1 MVSRNLKHELTE
13 ESSLTTEEHT
23 SKKQKRKDDPAVMA
37 QMRKWLTMAS
47 KELNLD
53 PQIISEVEKDLLRL
67 TGFTAHNISRP
78 GTPLTAF
85 LVGLAANPQS
95 APEAVEQIRDIV
107 SRLQDLGKEA
117 DLGEDVR

>member
-1 MVSRNLKHELTE
+1 M
-13 ESSLTTEEHT
+13 TTEEHANNEHANSGHT
-23 SKKQKRKDDPAVMA
+23 NSEHKRKDDPAVMA

-47 KELNLD
+47 KELDLD
-53 PQIISEVEKDLLRL
+53 PQIIADVEKDLLRL

-85 LVGLAANPQS
+85 LVGLATNPQS
-95 APEAVEQIRDIV
+95 TPEAVEQIREMTL
-107 SRLQDLGKEA
+107 RLQTLGKEA

>member
-1 MVSRNLKHELTE
+1 M
-13 ESSLTTEEHT
+13 
-23 SKKQKRKDDPAVMA
+23 
-37 QMRKWLTMAS
+37 
-47 KELNLD
+47 
-53 PQIISEVEKDLLRL
+53 RL